1 MDVKFNYIAV
11 EGPIGSGKT
20 SLTNLLGKR
29 LGKSVMLEA
38 PDANPFLG
46 KFYENKKRYA
56 LATQLNFLLHRVE
69 QLVEL
74 TQMELFGKG
83 AVADFLLDKDP
94 LFAKLNLGD
103 DEFALYRQI
112 YHHVKPKTPVPDLV
126 IYLQASPGML
136 IERVRSRGKS
146 YEKQVTQEY
155 LSAVFY
161 EYQNFFHSYDV
172 SPLLIVNSE
181 NLNFVDNAVHFE
193 MLLERISGM
202 RGPREFFGLGR

>member
-83 AVADFLLDKDP
+83 AVADFLLKKCSP
-94 LFAKLNLGD
+94 
-103 DEFALYRQI
+103 
-112 YHHVKPKTPVPDLV
+112 PKKKGQLSV
-126 IYLQASPGML
+126 I
-136 IERVRSRGKS
+136 I
-146 YEKQVTQEY
+146 
-155 LSAVFY
+155 
-161 EYQNFFHSYDV
+161 
-172 SPLLIVNSE
+172 
-181 NLNFVDNAVHFE
+181 
-193 MLLERISGM
+193 
-202 RGPREFFGLGR
+202 